1 VLKSR
6 TLSVQILRP
15 RAPIYAYLANPA
27 NLANWTM
34 VKGGTRVPEAGPLVW
49 SFDGP
54 RGKVLVHFTPLNEHF
69 ILDYRVVA
77 GEQVTQV
84 AYVRLLENGE
94 GTELVHTS
102 VQQPGITDA
111 QFDSEE
117 EWMRSDLLV
126 LKSLLDASGR

>member
-1 VLKSR
+1 MLKSQ
-6 TLSVQILRP
+6 TLSVQIRRP
-15 RAPIYAYLANPA
+15 RAQVYAYLADPA

-34 VKGGTRVPEAGPLVW
+34 VEGGARVPEAGPLVW

-54 RGKVLVHFTPLNEHF
+54 RGKVLVHFTPLNDHF
-69 ILDYRVVA
+69 ILDYRLVMDGHTA
-77 GEQVTQV
+77 RA
-84 AYVRLLENGE
+84 AYVRLLENGA

-102 VQQPGITDA
+102 VQQPGIDDA

-126 LKSLLDASGR
+126 LKSLLDAR